1 MTSIWLIQ
9 IYKLFSNSELKIKF
23 NKICDNAIKKSV
35 LYYQIVNTIKLRLT
49 PFLHDSIILYYLY
62 IYMRKQIVSVMKK
75 KDIKILLVDDEQDI
89 LEIVGYNLSQEGY
102 QVVTATTGKE
112 AIVKAKKELPQLI
125 IMDVMMPEMDGMEA
139 CEAIRKL
146 PELSNVLIT
155 FLTARS
161 EDYSQVAG
169 FDAGADDY
177 ITKPIKPKLLV
188 SKVKA
193 LLRRL
198 KSDEHAS
205 ETLNVGGIEVNR
217 EEYKIIKEGVEIVL
231 PRKEFELFYLLASKP
246 GKVFKREEILDKVW
260 GNEVIVGGRT
270 IDVHIRKL
278 REKIGED
285 LFKTIKGVGY
295 KLEV

>member
-1 MTSIWLIQ
+1 
-9 IYKLFSNSELKIKF
+9 
-23 NKICDNAIKKSV
+23 
-35 LYYQIVNTIKLRLT
+35 
-49 PFLHDSIILYYLY
+49 
-62 IYMRKQIVSVMKK
+62 MKK
-75 KDIKILLVDDEQDI
+75 KDIKILLVDDELDI

-102 QVVTATTGKE
+102 QVFTAVNGKD
-112 AIVKAKKELPQLI
+112 AIAKAKKELPHLI

-146 PELSNVLIT
+146 PELNDVIIT

-198 KSDEHAS
+198 KEEEHNS
-205 ETLNVGGIEVNR
+205 ETLNVGGIEINR
-217 EEYKIIKEGVEIVL
+217 EEYKIIKDDIEIVL

-295 KLEV
+295 KFEV